1 MPLPVTLEFST
12 FNSEVIFFYVITVDF
27 RRVWILFP
35 WTTGRQRAVGA
46 WHGTR
51 IGKKGVA
58 SQRVSCCRAARLS
71 SCEPASLAAAKAF
84 CIGPMSRYSPSTGQG
99 GLIRQA

>member
-27 RRVWILFP
+27 RRVWSLFL
-35 WTTGRQRAVGA
+35 WTPGRQRAVGS

-51 IGKKGVA
+51 TGKKGAA

-71 SCEPASLAAAKAF
+71 SREPASLAAAKAL
-84 CIGPMSRYSPSTGQG
+84 CIGPMPRNSPSTGQA